1 MISNKQY
8 TYMRLSYWSQNK
20 LYTYMRLPLR
30 SQTNYTHTWGYRN
43 DLKQAIHIHEVKVVI
58 SNKLYTYMRLK

>member
-1 MISNKQY
+1 MFS
-8 TYMRLSYWSQNK
+8 NK